1 MRQGMMLVLLAMC
14 LSGCASVERN
24 DRGWIEPT
32 EAIRA
37 ANEDPQHGVRGHFV
51 MTVKAIGGEHEWV
64 FLNSERDYR
73 DQRNLTIKM
82 RKSLVPKV
90 ERRLGVP
97 FDELKNRRIVVQGTA
112 RRVRILFLNDA
123 GRPSGKYYFQTH
135 VAVTSETQIDFAK

>member
-1 MRQGMMLVLLAMC
+1 MRQGMMVLLLALAC
-14 LSGCASVERN
+14 AGCSSVQRG

-37 ANEDPQHGVRGHFV
+37 ANEDPSYGVRGHFV
-51 MTVKAIGGEHEWV
+51 MTVKAIGGEHDVV

-73 DQRNLTIKM
+73 DQRNLTVKM
-82 RKSLVPKV
+82 RKTLVPQV

-97 FDELKNRRIVVQGTA
+97 LQDLKNRRIVVLGTA
-112 RRVRILFLNDA
+112 RRVRILFLDEA

-135 VAVTSETQIDFAK
+135 VAVTSETQIDFPD

>member
-1 MRQGMMLVLLAMC
+1 MMLVLLAMC